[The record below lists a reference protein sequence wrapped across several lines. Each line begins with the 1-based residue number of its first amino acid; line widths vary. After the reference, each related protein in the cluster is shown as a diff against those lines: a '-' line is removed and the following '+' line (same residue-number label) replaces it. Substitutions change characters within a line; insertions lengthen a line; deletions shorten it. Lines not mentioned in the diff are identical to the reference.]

1 MITLSLLCLIQ
12 FLLVLYCLYINRKIN
27 IILIFLI
34 GLLFYI
40 PLPSIVNFLNHEKF
54 QAFFPQYNY
63 SEDKIFE
70 ILFISNIYL
79 FFFFL
84 GFVIAQSIPAKK
96 FKKSCMIKD
105 EVLATITI
113 IFLFLAV
120 LERYFIQII
129 PYIKNGII
137 LFILSVI
144 LFDRKLSKTNFKNKK
159 LYF

>member
-63 SEDKIFE
+63 SEDKI
-70 ILFISNIYL
+70 LKYYLSPIYIYFS
-79 FFFFL
+79 FF
-84 GFVIAQSIPAKK
+84 
-96 FKKSCMIKD
+96 
-105 EVLATITI
+105 
-113 IFLFLAV
+113 
-120 LERYFIQII
+120 
-129 PYIKNGII
+129 
-137 LFILSVI
+137 
-144 LFDRKLSKTNFKNKK
+144 
-159 LYF
+159 